1 MPGDGDKS
9 TAESSEYAAT
19 IAGGSSAETD
29 PSADTVADTGEREA
43 ADKKTHGEAGDG
55 LDDLLG
61 VTLQERYK
69 INCKIGQGGMGAV
82 YEATHLALGKKVAI
96 KVLLDKHAD
105 KESVVAR
112 LEQEARLASSIGHD
126 HIIDIT
132 DFGTTASGRT
142 FVVME
147 YLEGESLGQCL
158 AREGPFDPSRAI
170 PIVRQAAGALGA
182 AHQSGVIHRDVKP
195 ENLFLRRRNN
205 QDSVKVVDFGISKA
219 MTPDEGEES
228 PRLTQTGMVLGTPLY
243 MSPEQA
249 RGDDNPDHRVDIYAL
264 GVILYECVT
273 GDVPFTG
280 TNYLS
285 IVSQVISTEPKTPRE
300 RRPELSR
307 DLEDVIL
314 KAIAKEPEDRYQ
326 TMAEFDADLAV
337 LAEGSG
343 MGSGMGTTAARLTA
357 SRRRKKS
364 QKGRL
369 TKTIKWA
376 ASAATVAS
384 LVVIAVILSTYNR
397 VDNNARNSPQTVVS
411 PSATD
416 ASIPSVHPDAQA
428 TPIYEFAV
436 IRINSKP
443 HGATVFRGDR
453 EEGVTPVELNLLKSN
468 QRVKIFL
475 ELEGYDDA
483 TTELSPLEDDGK
495 NITLRLTKAK
505 KTGARRRR
513 HKSLG
518 RRHKSLGQRHTKGKK
533 GGNGDENQTTRGP
546 GHQNGGG
553 DLTPPPFEP

>member
-9 TAESSEYAAT
+9 IAERHVKESSEYADT
-19 IAGGSSAETD
+19 VAGESSTDTD
-29 PSADTVADTGEREA
+29 PSADTI
-43 ADKKTHGEAGDG
+43 ADKGKCEAVDNRATADAGDS

-82 YEATHLALGKKVAI
+82 YEATHLALGKKVAV

-158 AREGPFDPSRAI
+158 AREGPFTPSRAI

-205 QDSVKVVDFGISKA
+205 RDSVKVVDFGISKA
-219 MTPDEGEES
+219 MTPDDGTGS

-273 GDVPFTG
+273 GEVPFTG

-285 IVSQVISTEPKTPRE
+285 IVSQVVSTDPKAPRQI
-300 RRPELSR
+300 RPELSR
-307 DLEDVIL
+307 DLEAVIL

-337 LAEGSG
+337 LAEAGDVG
-343 MGSGMGTTAARLTA
+343 TDMGTTAARLTA

-376 ASAATVAS
+376 AAAATVAS
-384 LVVIAVILSTYNR
+384 LVVIAVLLSTQNR
-397 VDNNARNSPQTVVS
+397 VEKDAEDTKKETPTAIVTTAN
-411 PSATD
+411 D
-416 ASIPSVHPDAQA
+416 ASVPSVRLDAQA
-428 TPIYEFAV
+428 VPVYEFAV

-443 HGATVFRGDR
+443 RGATVFRGDR
-453 EEGVTPVELNLLKSN
+453 EEGVTPVELSLLKSD

-475 ELEGYDDA
+475 ELDGYDDA
-483 TTELSPLEDDGK
+483 STELSPLEDDGK

-513 HKSLG
+513 PKKSP
-518 RRHKSLGQRHTKGKK
+518 GQQNATRGS
-533 GGNGDENQTTRGP
+533 GGQTTRGP